1 MYAELHARSAF
12 SFLRGSSQPEALVQR
27 AAALGM
33 GQLVVCDRDG
43 FYGSA
48 RVHYAAKECG
58 GMRAS
63 VGAEVTLQDGTAL
76 PLLVQTREGY
86 QNLCKLIT
94 QAQLR
99 SPKGECQVSLAE
111 LEAFSAGLCCLTG
124 DAIGPVQH
132 ALATQQPKLAEK
144 TLKRLVEIFGRDRV
158 AIEIQRHRV
167 RGEHH
172 RNRQLIDLAAAHR
185 LPVVATNA
193 PLFADRSGRFVADAF
208 TCLRHHVSLDEA
220 GSLLAPNSE
229 RFIKNGEMMRDLF
242 ADLPRALEQ
251 SVRIAETLEFTL
263 ENLGYQFPS
272 PPLEPGQTR
281 DSLLYA
287 RTYAGA
293 SERYRDHFS
302 VKVKA
307 QLEHELGL
315 ICRLG
320 FSGYFLIVQ
329 DIVNFAREQGFL
341 IQGRGSAANSAVCYS
356 LGITACDPI
365 ECKLLFE
372 RFLSEGRRSWPD
384 IDLDLPSG
392 DHREAVIQ
400 EVYRRFAPRGAAMT
414 ANVITYRGRSAMR
427 EMGKVLGIPEDILGR
442 FSDLYA
448 RGDYKHTLELQQH
461 IEKSGLQH
469 GHPRMPALIKLYQE
483 VHRLPRHLGQ
493 HSGGMVICD
502 QGLDTVVP
510 LENASMPGRVVLQWD
525 KDDCED
531 LGIVKV
537 DLLGLGMM
545 AAIEETIA
553 LCASRGKAR
562 EVDIAHIPKDDPD
575 TFAMMQAADTVGVFQ
590 IESRAQMATLP
601 RMKPKTFYDVVVEV
615 AIIRP
620 GPIVGGLVHPYL
632 NRRAGREPIDY
643 IHPKFQPILER
654 TLGVPLFQE
663 QVLQMA
669 MVIAGFSGSEAE
681 DLRRAMSFH
690 RSPERMAKVMAKLRA
705 AMGAHGV
712 ENDVQDRIV
721 SAIQSFALY
730 GFPESHAISFGLL
743 AYFSVWLK
751 AHRAV
756 EFYTALLNNQPMGF
770 YSSATL
776 IKDARRHGV
785 KVFPVNVVHSQVR
798 CTVESDHTL
807 RLGLGQVHGLNTAA
821 AERIIAERNRAPWR
835 SLSDFLYRTQ
845 LNRAERRMLARIGA
859 LNSPELATHRRDAL
873 WQIERFID
881 PDDLFSYAEWKRQQ
895 EQMDTPLDPMD
906 AFERLQSDFA
916 GTGMT
921 TGPHPM
927 GLIRADLPHV
937 IPANALNRYPHG
949 KTVTIAGQV
958 ICRQRPS
965 TASGHVFIS
974 LEDETG
980 ISNAFVPSP
989 TFELYRLT
997 ITQEP
1002 FLQITGKLQNVDN
1015 VISIYTHRVKA
1026 LPFQARLQSQSHD
1039 FH

>member
-1 MYAELHARSAF
+1 
-12 SFLRGSSQPEALVQR
+12 
-27 AAALGM
+27 
-33 GQLVVCDRDG
+33 
-43 FYGSA
+43 
-48 RVHYAAKECG
+48 
-58 GMRAS
+58 
-63 VGAEVTLQDGTAL
+63 
-76 PLLVQTREGY
+76 
-86 QNLCKLIT
+86 
-94 QAQLR
+94 
-99 SPKGECQVSLAE
+99 
-111 LEAFSAGLCCLTG
+111 
-124 DAIGPVQH
+124 
-132 ALATQQPKLAEK
+132 
-144 TLKRLVEIFGRDRV
+144 
-158 AIEIQRHRV
+158 
-167 RGEHH
+167 
-172 RNRQLIDLAAAHR
+172 
-185 LPVVATNA
+185 
-193 PLFADRSGRFVADAF
+193 
-208 TCLRHHVSLDEA
+208 
-220 GSLLAPNSE
+220 
-229 RFIKNGEMMRDLF
+229 
-242 ADLPRALEQ
+242 
-251 SVRIAETLEFTL
+251 
-263 ENLGYQFPS
+263 
-272 PPLEPGQTR
+272 
-281 DSLLYA
+281 
-287 RTYAGA
+287 
-293 SERYRDHFS
+293 
-302 VKVKA
+302 
-307 QLEHELGL
+307 
-315 ICRLG
+315 
-320 FSGYFLIVQ
+320 
-329 DIVNFAREQGFL
+329 
-341 IQGRGSAANSAVCYS
+341 
-356 LGITACDPI
+356 
-365 ECKLLFE
+365 
-372 RFLSEGRRSWPD
+372 
-384 IDLDLPSG
+384 
-392 DHREAVIQ
+392 
-400 EVYRRFAPRGAAMT
+400 MT

-427 EMGKVLGIPEDILGR
+427 EMGKVLGIPDDILGR

-545 AAIEETIA
+545 AAIEETIT
-553 LCASRGKAR
+553 LCAQRGEQR
-562 EVDIAHIPKDDPD
+562 EIDIAHIPKDDPD

-601 RMKPKTFYDVVVEV
+601 RMKPKTFYDVVIEV

-620 GPIVGGLVHPYL
+620 GPIAGGLVHPYL

-669 MVIAGFSGSEAE
+669 MVIADFSGSEAE

-705 AMGAHGV
+705 AMDSNDV
-712 ENDVQDRIV
+712 EKDVQDRIV

-743 AYFSVWLK
+743 AYASVWLK
-751 AHRAV
+751 AHRPV

-776 IKDARRHGV
+776 IKDALRHGI
-785 KVFPVNVVHSQVR
+785 KVYPVNIVHSQVR
-798 CTVESDHTL
+798 CTVESDHAL
-807 RLGLGQVHGLNTAA
+807 RLGLGQVHGLNRAA
-821 AERIIAERNRAPWR
+821 AERIVAERARHPWR

-859 LNSPELATHRRDAL
+859 LNGLALATHRRDAL
-873 WQIERFID
+873 WQVERFID
-881 PDDLFSYAEWKRQQ
+881 PDDLFSYAEWKQQQ
-895 EQMDTPLDPMD
+895 ETHTQQMQMQPHTIEDTPLNPMD

-949 KTVTIAGQV
+949 KTVIIAGQV

-965 TASGHVFIS
+965 TAGGHVFIS

-1026 LPFQARLQSQSHD
+1026 LPFQARFQSRSHD